1 MSFMIFN
8 LVLDKKYSISHPLIS
23 LTDKIREQLH
33 SGNFA
38 CGIFVDPQKLF
49 GTVDH
54 DILIQNLTLYD
65 IRRVAN
71 NCFPWCIRNRLHYVS
86 INGFHSNLKHIH
98 CGVPQGS
105 ILGRLLFS
113 IYLNDL
119 NRTTRYCSVHHFAD
133 DTNLSNYNNSVNRM
147 KKHVTK
153 DFKNLTNWLNV
164 NKIVYILVKLN
175 LMEKDFTLLTQWN
188 ILI

>member
-1 MSFMIFN
+1 MICN
-8 LVLDKKYSISHPLIS
+8 LVLDKKYSISHPLIY
-23 LTDKIREQLH
+23 LTDKIREQLR
-33 SGNFA
+33 SGDFA
-38 CGIFVDPQKLF
+38 CGIFVDPQKSF

-71 NCFPWCIRNRLHYVS
+71 NCFPRCIRNRLHYVS

-105 ILGRLLFS
+105 VLLRLLFS

-119 NRTTRYCSVHHFAD
+119 NCTTR
-133 DTNLSNYNNSVNRM
+133 
-147 KKHVTK
+147 
-153 DFKNLTNWLNV
+153 
-164 NKIVYILVKLN
+164 
-175 LMEKDFTLLTQWN
+175 
-188 ILI
+188 